1 MHRKD
6 PDKNMER
13 DRASSDRSG
22 SDIGSSRNRVGG
34 GSRNER
40 TRNREDTGRDIS
52 ESDMDA
58 DVESDDDLQRKQR
71 GGNLGNERVRGVG
84 D

>member
-6 PDKNMER
+6 LDKNMEGGR
-13 DRASSDRSG
+13 DRSDMPD
-22 SDIGSSRNRVGG
+22 SDIGSSRNRMGG
-34 GSRNER
+34 GSRNDR
-40 TRNREDTGRDIS
+40 TRNREDIGRDVS

-71 GGNLGNERVRGVG
+71 EGNLGNERVRGVG
-84 D
+84 E